1 LERGGNGIMEKTTRV
16 YVVLY
21 RCENIMAP
29 ADPPFSF
36 QCIAEDTEHA
46 EEQCLNA
53 YYGADIVW
61 VVQTEDVQEAYN
73 DYWNT
78 PAGF

>member
-1 LERGGNGIMEKTTRV
+1 METTMQE
-16 YVVLY
+16 YIVLY
-21 RCENIMAP
+21 RREDIMAP
-29 ADPPFSF
+29 ADAPFAF
-36 QCIAEDTEHA
+36 QCYAEDTEHA

-53 YYGADIVW
+53 EPAADIVW
-61 VVQTEDVQEAYN
+61 VVENPTDVQAAYA

>member
-1 LERGGNGIMEKTTRV
+1 MQE

-21 RCENIMAP
+21 RRDDIMAP
-29 ADPPFSF
+29 VDAPFSF
-36 QCIAEDTEHA
+36 KCWAENTEHA

-53 YYGADIVW
+53 DPDGDVVW
-61 VVQTEDVQEAYN
+61 VVITDNVDEAYN

>member
-1 LERGGNGIMEKTTRV
+1 
-16 YVVLY
+16 
-21 RCENIMAP
+21 MAP
-29 ADPPFSF
+29 ADPPFAF

-73 DYWNT
+73 DYWDT
-78 PAGF
+78 PAGFTDDQEN

>member
-1 LERGGNGIMEKTTRV
+1 MEKTMQE
-16 YVVLY
+16 YIVLY
-21 RCENIMAP
+21 RCENSMAP
-29 ADPPFSF
+29 VDPPLAFH
-36 QCIAEDTEHA
+36 CIAEDTEHA

-61 VVQTEDVQEAYN
+61 VVENPADVQAAYD